1 MTKLFKKIKKCR
13 ICSDKNL
20 IKLLDFGNISLT
32 GVFPKNKNVNIPRTP
47 LSIVFSKQSKLLQLE
62 HNYNTNF
69 LFGSNYGYRSSLNK
83 SMIQHLYQKFLKL
96 NSKLKLKKNDN
107 ILDIGSNDGTFLN
120 FFSQNIIKIGC
131 DPSANKFKK
140 YYKKGITILNKSFDA
155 AVANKFKKKFK
166 LVSAIAMFYDLEDP
180 IKFCKNV
187 ERILDKNGIFHV
199 EIAYLPDIFKK
210 FSFDTFCQEHL
221 TYYSMISFKNLLKKT
236 NLKIHD
242 YERNTINGGSINFD
256 LVFNDSNFIPK
267 KNKIKKLYS
276 SEKKKNFHKV
286 LTYKKYFKKIDSNI
300 KKINSTIDKISKKSK
315 KIYCFGASTKGNVTL
330 QLCNLDNK
338 KINAIYDV
346 NKEKFGSY
354 TPGTKIVI
362 KDEKLLKKDKPDYL
376 ILLIWHFKKTIN
388 QKFKKLGL
396 NKINI
401 ISLFPKF
408 VIKKKTNG

>member
-131 DPSANKFKK
+131 DPS
-140 YYKKGITILNKSFDA
+140 
-155 AVANKFKKKFK
+155 ANKFKKKFK